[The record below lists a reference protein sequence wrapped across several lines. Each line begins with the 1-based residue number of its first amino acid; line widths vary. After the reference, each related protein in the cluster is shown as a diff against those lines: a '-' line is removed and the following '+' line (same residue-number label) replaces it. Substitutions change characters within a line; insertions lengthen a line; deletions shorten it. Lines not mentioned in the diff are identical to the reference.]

1 MLNSFKGQSYLLWPL
16 FIISMKKSYTLYF
29 LFLVSF
35 VCTSQN
41 QLPLLNGNFEV
52 LNEGTGNFNYWS
64 NIQIEGGQAVYSIS
78 TENLI
83 PGSSKAQK
91 SEIVSLGN
99 NGWHVKTQSD
109 YLFEV
114 EAEQSYTV
122 SFWAKVENS
131 NSATIKVV
139 FQAPNVQDSYQ
150 GNDIE
155 ISQEWQQYTH
165 TFTVTQDADENKLN
179 FWYMDSDVTYFLDE
193 VEVVAGNSIS
203 FNDAI
208 TYQTVDGFG
217 AGIKRRTEHL
227 YALDDELRQQ
237 IEFFAFEELEAN
249 MIRFFIYH
257 DLEDPNDNDN
267 PFYLNTSALNWTRY
281 NSDPILNTTRYVAEA
296 LNNALDLSSYGF
308 DHIIGNCNSA
318 PAWLKTN
325 NSHNNGGTLVSG
337 GEDEFSEFLVAFI
350 NGMESN
356 YGINITAISPTNE
369 PDYNVTYESM
379 NTTPSELSSILIN
392 INERLDSDLLDHVD
406 ILSPEGFR
414 VSSSDPDKSTTN
426 YVNQMFL
433 SPEVRSSVDV
443 VATHTYQNII
453 NNSEWTGLKTVSL
466 DKPIW
471 VTESGNLNSPNFDM
485 NDALYHIDRIMD
497 GFNYGGLTAYM
508 FHLFYEQHEYQNEV
522 SQGQNYGSS
531 ALVLWDSNMNIIL
544 PKRYYVF
551 KHFTNLVKKGYQRIH
566 LNSFGNSL
574 KSLAFK
580 SPDGSKVIIQ
590 LFAEDIQNNFDLEIP
605 LGATDVK
612 HYITSD
618 NSIHNFSSQS
628 TDHIDLQS
636 NQITMSVEPMT
647 MQSLVFTVDT
657 SLSTMLESSIGNE
670 MKLKL
675 FPNPVQSKIELRF
688 ENTSS
693 REITIYQHNGSRL
706 YHKNYP
712 STKNIEIDV
721 NFLTEGLYILKSTTQ
736 HGQQAVKFVI
746 DNQ

>member
-1 MLNSFKGQSYLLWPL
+1 
-16 FIISMKKSYTLYF
+16 MKKSYTLYF

-35 VCTSQN
+35 VCISQN

-122 SFWAKVENS
+122 SFWAKAENS

-139 FQAPNVQDSYQ
+139 FQAPNVPDSYQ

-179 FWYMDSDVTYFLDE
+179 FWYMDSNVTYFLDE

-392 INERLDSDLLDHVD
+392 INERLDSDLLDHVN

-426 YVNQMFL
+426 YINQMFL

-485 NDALYHIDRIMD
+485 NDASYHIDRIMD

-566 LNSFGNSL
+566 LNSFGNSF

-647 MQSLVFTVDT
+647 MQSLVFTIDT
-657 SLSTMLESSIGNE
+657 SLSTMLESSIENE

-688 ENTSS
+688 KNTSS